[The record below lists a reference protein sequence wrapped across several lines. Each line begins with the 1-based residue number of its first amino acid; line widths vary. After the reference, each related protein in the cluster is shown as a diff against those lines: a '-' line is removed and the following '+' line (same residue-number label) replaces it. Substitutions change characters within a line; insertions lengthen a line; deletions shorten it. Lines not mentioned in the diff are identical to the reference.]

1 MKIRGICELSCFLT
15 EAMTVDIK
23 VDGKTITVKVYMAD
37 NDLLQED
44 FLLGQV
50 VIISVHLELNS
61 KIK

>member
-1 MKIRGICELSCFLT
+1 MKIRGICGGSCILT
-15 EAMTVDIK
+15 EAMTLDIEI
-23 VDGKTITVKVYMAD
+23 DGRTITAKVYIAD